1 MNVRRAAIGVLL
13 VAVIA
18 WALYMALT
26 VAAYAHTLPMSE
38 VRRGITE
45 AVQDKFPY
53 TRVIIGLQGCRRIDA
68 HGGQCVVRVYT
79 MPARERWCGVGWA
92 KLIGKSD
99 YMRARGNLTPCPTPH
114 GAPKGG
120 SPITA

>member
-1 MNVRRAAIGVLL
+1 MNVRHVAIAV
-13 VAVIA
+13 VAVALLA

-38 VRRGITE
+38 VRRGISE

-68 HGGQCVVRVYT
+68 HGGRCVVRVYT

-92 KLIGKSD
+92 RLVGNSD
-99 YMRARGNLTPCPTPH
+99 YMRASGDLTPCPTPH
-114 GAPKGG
+114 REPKGG
-120 SPITA
+120 NPITA

>member
-1 MNVRRAAIGVLL
+1 MIVRHVAIGVLV
-13 VAVIA
+13 VALIA

-38 VRRGITE
+38 IRRGITE

-53 TRVIIGLQGCRRIDA
+53 TRAIVGLHGCRRIDA
-68 HGGQCVVRVYT
+68 HGGRCIV
-79 MPARERWCGVGWA
+79 PAREKWCGVGWA
-92 KLIGKSD
+92 RLIGESD
-99 YMRARGNLTPCPTPH
+99 YMRARGNLTRCPTPH
-114 GAPKGG
+114 GEPKGG